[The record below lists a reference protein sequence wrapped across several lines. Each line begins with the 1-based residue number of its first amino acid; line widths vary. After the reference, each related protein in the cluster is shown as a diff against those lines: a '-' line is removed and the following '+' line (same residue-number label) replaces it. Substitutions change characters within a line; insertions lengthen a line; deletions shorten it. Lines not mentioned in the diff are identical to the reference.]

1 MTEESPTQ
9 RLTRA
14 RLRQLQQLRSAK
26 GRREQRAFLIDG
38 RKLVRDA
45 IEAEASIADLLSVS
59 PEEWD
64 DVSLPTTR
72 ISQTDAE
79 RLSDTRTPQGHFAV
93 VEDRIGQLEPPSDDD
108 WQMVALDAIQDAG
121 NVGGIIRSSAA
132 FGVAG
137 VIVGPGSADPA
148 HPRVTRAATGA
159 WFRVPIG
166 RSEDLPGDLAA
177 LRDAGATVLATE
189 AAGEPLSEVQ
199 IPGRVVWLFGN
210 EGSGISPALEPLI
223 DHRVS
228 VPISGSVESLNVGV
242 AAGIILH
249 HGWRAARERIDR

>member
-1 MTEESPTQ
+1 MSEETPTQ

-14 RLRQLQQLRSAK
+14 RLRLLQQLRSAK

-45 IEAEASIADLLSVS
+45 IDAGAAITELLSVS
-59 PEEWD
+59 PEEWAD
-64 DVSLPTTR
+64 SKLPLTK
-72 ISQTDAE
+72 ISQADSE

-93 VEDRIGQLEPPSDDD
+93 VEDRIGRLEAPPDDA

-132 FGVAG
+132 FGMAG
-137 VIVGPGSADPA
+137 VIVGPGSADPT

-159 WFRVPIG
+159 WFRLAIA
-166 RSEDLPGDLAA
+166 RSENLFSDLQA
-177 LRDAGATVLATE
+177 LRDAGASVLAAE
-189 AAGEPLSEVQ
+189 ADGQPLDDIEV
-199 IPGRVVWLFGN
+199 PTRVVWLFGS
-210 EGSGISPALEPLI
+210 EGSGVNAALEPMI

-228 VPISGSVESLNVGV
+228 VPISTGVDSLNVNV

-249 HGWRAARERIDR
+249 HGWKAVRERNH